1 MDLADYFSVFLVVIC
16 LICNVLVQ
24 ITTYR
29 YFLKQGLLKSVFFGF
44 GIGLLVLFLLEFRVY
59 WAINFS
65 LKEFVASTAVDLI
78 TYISLGYCYF
88 HFINLGETARRIRI
102 LRELKDSGEG
112 LTLNEFLARYN
123 AQEIF
128 ENRISRLLKNGQI
141 ILVNGK
147 YYIGKSFLLYMAG
160 FLVFLK
166 FILMRKK
173 DEAGLYPW

>member
-1 MDLADYFSVFLVVIC
+1 MVLADYFSIFIAVIC

-24 ITTYR
+24 IITYR
-29 YFLKQGLLKSVFFGF
+29 CFPKQGLLKSVFFGF
-44 GIGLLVLFLLEFRVY
+44 GAGILVLFYWELRGY
-59 WAINFS
+59 WAINIFS
-65 LKEFVASTAVDLI
+65 KEIIASTAVYLI

-102 LRELKDSGEG
+102 LRELKDASGG
-112 LTLNEFLARYN
+112 LALNQVLARYN

-141 ILVNGK
+141 ILVNDK
-147 YYIGKSFLLYMAG
+147 YYIGKPFLLYMAR

-173 DEAGLYPW
+173 DESGLHPR

>member
-1 MDLADYFSVFLVVIC
+1 MGLVDYFSAFIAVIC

-24 ITTYR
+24 IITYR
-29 YFLKQGLLKSVFFGF
+29 CFPKQGLLKSVFLGF
-44 GIGLLVLFLLEFRVY
+44 GAGILILFFWEFRIY
-59 WAINFS
+59 WAVHFS
-65 LKEFVASTAVDLI
+65 VKEPIAVMLGDLI
-78 TYISLGYCYF
+78 TYVSLGYCYF

-102 LRELKDSGEG
+102 LRELKDSSGG
-112 LTLNEFLARYN
+112 LTLNEIFARYN
-123 AQEIF
+123 AQEIL

-147 YYIGKSFLLYMAG
+147 YYIGKSFLLYMAK

-173 DEAGLYPW
+173 DEAGLYPR